1 MKTTHFSL
9 ILLPI
14 LVFFLANGLSTPQ
27 ATVALPVVPSDSV
40 DHFKI
45 WDVDVQSANVP
56 VNLKDQ
62 FYPEGRDG
70 VVDSLTKFANP
81 VRKIHEDT
89 FHIIDPNAHL
99 AIYNVT
105 VEEDSL
111 PLDIR
116 VRIETQF
123 DREEWLLGKAR
134 FLLVPTH
141 KVEKGSSFP
150 TNLDHYLCY
159 EVIGTPDALIEEFE
173 LEDQY
178 DVRRDTVERID
189 SLIGKYF
196 CLPVDKNNEGIQNDS
211 CHLAWYQTFPTDTYM
226 TSDSIFNQFGG
237 ANIFVYKNSGL
248 LVPAIKLAWR
258 FEM

>member
-111 PLDIR
+111 PSDIR
-116 VRIETQF
+116 VRMETQF

-150 TNLDHYLCY
+150 TNLDLISDGAKLMSIAYNRLNLPQ
-159 EVIGTPDALIEEFE
+159 EVTNPAGAM
-173 LEDQY
+173 
-178 DVRRDTVERID
+178 
-189 SLIGKYF
+189 
-196 CLPVDKNNEGIQNDS
+196 
-211 CHLAWYQTFPTDTYM
+211 TFDYT
-226 TSDSIFNQFGG
+226 FGG
-237 ANIFVYKNSGL
+237 EKI
-248 LVPAIKLAWR
+248 R
-258 FEM
+258 